1 MRYKV
6 QITETMQRIIE
17 IEATDLHEA
26 IRIIKKKYQKEEII
40 LNEKDFIDVEF
51 NVVNEKLEIM

>member
-1 MRYKV
+1 
-6 QITETMQRIIE
+6 MQRIIE
-17 IEATDLHEA
+17 IEANDLHEA

-51 NVVNEKLEIM
+51 NVVNGKLEIV